1 MLRVPYEW
9 TGDSYLFDFGSLPVE
24 KLANYNNYLFK
35 KNWYAL
41 EEGNPINGIYSKSN
55 YSMRYG
61 FFSKVNK
68 FKVEIYSVD
77 GNTYLEISKGKGG
90 FISVDRIIYGKNYMN
105 SELNRMAEKIQF
117 LKPEYNGSLVC
128 KKCGGYYEL
137 QYGESPDDFTGKCE
151 CGGTLKYLE
160 NPNFSDKE
168 PVEKKKTSSPKKYL
182 RAPVALI
189 LVSLGFMMYGSDLGL
204 ILGIF
209 SLGFG
214 AVFILIRFRESELI
228 LDNIYR
234 RIIYFFI
241 SFLFLF
247 ESYALFIVWLQ
258 SNYNTITN
266 IGPLVFASIGL
277 LFGLSLIYK
286 TISPDNPRN
295 LLDPPL

>member
-9 TGDSYLFDFGSLPVE
+9 TGNSYLFDFGSLPVE
-24 KLANYNNYLFK
+24 ELANYNDYLFK

-61 FFSKVNK
+61 LFSKVNK
-68 FKVEIYSVD
+68 FKVEIYSID
-77 GNTYLEISKGKGG
+77 GNTYLEISKGHGG
-90 FISVDRIIYGKNYMN
+90 FISVDKIIYGKNYMN

-128 KKCGGYYEL
+128 NKCGRYYEL

-151 CGGTLKYLE
+151 CGGILE
-160 NPNFSDKE
+160 YVENINYPDKK
-168 PVEKKKTSSPKKYL
+168 PVAKKKTTSPKKYL
-182 RAPVALI
+182 RTPIALL

-204 ILGIF
+204 SLGMF

-214 AVFILIRFRESELI
+214 AVFVLIRFREVELI
-228 LDNIYR
+228 LDKIYL

-247 ESYALFIVWLQ
+247 ESYELVIMWFQ
-258 SNYNTITN
+258 SSSYTMTN
-266 IGPLVFASIGL
+266 IEPLVFASIGL
-277 LFGLSLIYK
+277 LFGLSSIFK
-286 TISPDNPRN
+286 IFSPDNPRN
-295 LLDPPL
+295 FLDPPL